1 MSKTGGAYQLYT
13 MQNSPYSDK
22 IRAFLAY
29 KGIPYEE
36 QIENFR
42 TRFEILQARTGKTM
56 VPVVITPNDE
66 ALNDSTAIA
75 GLLEERHANPA
86 TRWHDASIDALAMLL
101 EDYADEWLVRIML
114 TSRWYHPADAAQ
126 NAAIIA
132 TGMTHGVW
140 GLDLQR
146 AAREF
151 PPGIISNVPRM
162 GATPEN
168 AEGWYAMVPRILD
181 ALATAL
187 AKSPFLFGNSPH
199 LCDFAFYGQINQ
211 IRRDP
216 TGYGWIEA
224 APEKVKT
231 WVASLEAACREP
243 GGAKVEPIKDAS
255 DLKTLAEEAA
265 QTYFRMSVAN
275 ALAVE
280 RGGDGAVNTKLRGG
294 FAFEAPPA
302 KYNRKILAANLDI
315 LEKLYAGGGR
325 LPAAV
330 EDTFLAELRPLLSGG
345 SGLLEERPALR
356 AKLEGR
362 QE

>member
-1 MSKTGGAYQLYT
+1 MSKAGDAYQLYT

-22 IRAFLAY
+22 IRALLAY
-29 KGIPYEE
+29 KGIPYQE

-42 TRFEILQARTGKTM
+42 TRFEVLQARTGKTM
-56 VPVVITPNDE
+56 VPVVITPDDQ
-66 ALNDSTAIA
+66 AMNDSTTIA
-75 GLLEERHANPA
+75 GVLEERHPTPA
-86 TRWHDASIDALAMLL
+86 TRWRDPSIDSLAMLL

-132 TGMTHGVW
+132 NGMTHGVW
-140 GLDLQR
+140 GIDFQR

-151 PPGIISNVPRM
+151 PPGIVSTVPRM

-181 ALATAL
+181 ALAAAL
-187 AKSPFLFGNSPH
+187 ARSPFVLGSSPH
-199 LCDFAFYGQINQ
+199 LCDFAFYGQLNQ

-231 WVASLEAACREP
+231 WLASLEGACREP
-243 GGAKVEPIKDAS
+243 SGASGEAVKDAS
-255 DLKTLAEEAA
+255 DLKVLAEEAA

-280 RGGDGAVNTKLRGG
+280 KGTDGPVRVKLRAG
-294 FAFEAPPA
+294 FEFDAPPA

-315 LEKLYAGGGR
+315 LEQLYNGGGR

-330 EDTFLAELRPLLSGG
+330 EEVFLAELRPLANAG
-345 SGLLEERPALR
+345 SSLISEREALKAR
-356 AKLEGR
+356 L
-362 QE
+362 